1 MTRGTLILVRGLPG
15 AGKSTFS
22 HMYRNQLIVAGIG
35 VEGPFEADQYFE
47 DPETG
52 AYNFDATKL
61 GQAHSQCQEKT
72 RDALQRGIAYVIVSN
87 TFTTERE
94 LTPYTDMANQ
104 LNYSV
109 ISLVVEN
116 RHGNESIHNVPEEA
130 MDRMRN
136 RFSVK
141 L

>member
-1 MTRGTLILVRGLPG
+1 MQRNLVKHILS
-15 AGKSTFS
+15 AK
-22 HMYRNQLIVAGIG
+22 
-35 VEGPFEADQYFE
+35 
-47 DPETG
+47 
-52 AYNFDATKL
+52 K
-61 GQAHSQCQEKT
+61 KT

>member
-1 MTRGTLILVRGLPG
+1 MTRGTLILIRGLPG
-15 AGKSTFS
+15 AGKSTFGK
-22 HMYRNQLIVAGIG
+22 MYATQLALSNTPVA
-35 VEGPFEADQYFE
+35 GPFEADQYFE
-47 DPETG
+47 NTETG
-52 AYNFDATKL
+52 AYEYNPGYL
-61 GQAHSQCQEKT
+61 RQAHEQCQSKT
-72 RDALQRGIAYVIVSN
+72 RDAMQRGVSFVIVSN

-94 LTPYTDMANQ
+94 LAPYLDMANQ

-109 ISLVVEN
+109 TSLVIEN
-116 RHGNESIHNVPEEA
+116 RHGEKSIHGVPEEA